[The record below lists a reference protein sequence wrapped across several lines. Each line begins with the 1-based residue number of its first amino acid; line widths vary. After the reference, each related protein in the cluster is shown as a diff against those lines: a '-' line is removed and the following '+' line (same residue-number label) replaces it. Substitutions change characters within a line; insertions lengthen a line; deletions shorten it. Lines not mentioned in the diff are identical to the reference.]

1 MNSDKIKSSP
11 ITELK
16 GQKSARTTFKLT
28 TDAVSKLDDLKK
40 RTEVPKKSILILAIK
55 LIFDS
60 SPDKLDE
67 DIVRAVLRN
76 EKNKKKIRKTYV
88 LDRSS
93 INTLHTTLI
102 KYKSYFNTRD
112 QLMEYAILYFSELGS
127 KFRENGMNALS
138 EYFTDGD
145 NGVYLGVRNYIIEGV
160 SDAED
165 IEEAINEVFQHDP
178 VFKKKLFDELDSMKK
193 HYDSMMSNFMEILE
207 EYKYTPPK

>member
-1 MNSDKIKSSP
+1 MNNNKIKSSP

-28 TDAVSKLDDLKK
+28 TDAVSKLDDLKE
-40 RTEVPKKSILILAIK
+40 RTEVPKKSILITAIK

-88 LDRSS
+88 LDRRS
-93 INTLHTTLI
+93 INTLHTALI
-102 KYKSYFNTRD
+102 KYKLYFNTRD

-138 EYFTDGD
+138 EYFAEGY
-145 NGVYLGVRNYIIEGV
+145 NGLYLAVRNYIIEGV
-160 SDAED
+160 ADAED
-165 IEEAINEVFQHDP
+165 IGEAIDEVFRHDP
-178 VFKKKLFDELDSMKK
+178 AFKKKLFTELNSMEKK
-193 HYDSMMSNFMEILE
+193 YDSMMANFMEILE
-207 EYKYTPPK
+207 KYKYTPDK

>member
-1 MNSDKIKSSP
+1 MNNDKIKSSP

-28 TDAVSKLDDLKK
+28 TDAVSKLDDLKE
-40 RTEVPKKSILILAIK
+40 RAEVPKKSILITAIK

-88 LDRSS
+88 LDRIS
-93 INTLHTTLI
+93 INTLHTALI
-102 KYKSYFNTRD
+102 KYKLYFNTRD
-112 QLMEYAILYFSELGS
+112 QLMEYAILYFSELYS

-138 EYFTDGD
+138 EYFAEGY
-145 NGVYLGVRNYIIEGV
+145 NGLYLAVRDYIIKGAS
-160 SDAED
+160 SDEYIED
-165 IEEAINEVFQHDP
+165 AINEIFHHDQ
-178 VFKKKLFDELDSMKK
+178 VFKKKLFDELDAMEKY
-193 HYDSMMSNFMEILE
+193 YDSMMANFMEILE
-207 EYKYTPPK
+207 KYKYTPPK